1 MTAKEKKF
9 YVGKIAFCTNAVL
22 GLKDKKGEILPGGH
36 YVYIRSFDGDVCDV
50 NIVTSL
56 ERKRFDYTPRKITN
70 VSYGNTY
77 PIPRNDANFTKWSGI
92 NHDVIRGI
100 KIGDLQDIGNKS
112 IKKRHHYYIRKF
124 LK

>member
-1 MTAKEKKF
+1 MKKH
-9 YVGKIAFCTNAVL
+9 N
-22 GLKDKKGEILPGGH
+22 LKKSIIRILA
-36 YVYIRSFDGDVCDV
+36 CA
-50 NIVTSL
+50 L
-56 ERKRFDYTPRKITN
+56 TN

-100 KIGDLQDIGNKS
+100 KIDDLQDIGKKS
-112 IKKRHHYYIRKF
+112 IKRRHHYYIRKF